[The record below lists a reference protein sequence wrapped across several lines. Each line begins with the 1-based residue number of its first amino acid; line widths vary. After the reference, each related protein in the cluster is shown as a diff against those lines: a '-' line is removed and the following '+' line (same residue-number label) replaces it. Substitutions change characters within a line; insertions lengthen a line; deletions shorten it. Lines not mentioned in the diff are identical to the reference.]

1 MYSSF
6 SDESWI
12 SLTFDVS
19 KMIHF
24 SKQFLLLI
32 HFLGSYSDDTS
43 CSWQLTLSI
52 SMNSTL
58 PLWTFP
64 HFCSQL
70 CAFIFFIIYV
80 FFLFHFS
87 TPSGLYCCCRA
98 DRSTPPTVPLIP
110 LNTPTLFPCGIKPPV
125 WLTCSQTRWTEREKH
140 MDSDNVCVCL
150 RER

>member
-1 MYSSF
+1 MFPKWSTFLNSFFFFSSIFWVHTAMTPAAAGSLLSPYPWTPLYRSEPSPTSVLNSVHSSF
-6 SDESWI
+6 LLS
-12 SLTFDVS
+12 
-19 KMIHF
+19 MYF
-24 SKQFLLLI
+24 SCL
-32 HFLGSYSDDTS
+32 
-43 CSWQLTLSI
+43 
-52 SMNSTL
+52 
-58 PLWTFP
+58 
-64 HFCSQL
+64 
-70 CAFIFFIIYV
+70 
-80 FFLFHFS
+80 HFS